1 MTLQEYLAA
10 EGLTAEEI
18 AAIVGNEKQ
27 AKAMTKALGLAE
39 EGRTLKAQADKDKQE
54 TAQFWE
60 QKTSELQKGVE
71 RLTAA
76 EKRAAQAEAAAA
88 QRTAYLKSLADQ
100 GYDVPKEYY
109 EGTPAADPAA
119 HRNDNNGQFITRE
132 EWDKRAKSL
141 APDLVRLN
149 ALSNEYQFLTGQPY
163 LTGEADLAEAVAA
176 NKPMVEYVKSK
187 YSFATKKA
195 EKDQAAAEEA
205 YQKRHK
211 AELEKERAEW
221 AAKNGNNPDT
231 RTPVPSRF
239 DKLTK
244 SEGFNKD
251 SWKSEEGRKA
261 SREARLKKFENAV
274 LQ

>member
-1 MTLQEYLAA
+1 MTLAEYLAA

-18 AAIVGNEKQ
+18 AAITGNEKQ

-109 EGTPAADPAA
+109 EGGNVEPVKVEPKY
-119 HRNDNNGQFITRE
+119 ITTD

-176 NKPMVEYVKSK
+176 NKPMVEYVKAK

-221 AAKNGNNPDT
+221 AAKNGSNPET

-261 SREARLKKFENAV
+261 SREARLKKFENAT